1 MKIICKDD
9 LIKAMTDNLEMLRV
23 RLGLTQAQLAEMIGI
38 GRHTYMAIENK
49 KSKMPWHIFLSL
61 LMVFTKNKSTD
72 ILLESAGIYTNQ
84 LNDYLK
90 LK

>member
-1 MKIICKDD
+1 MIICKDE

-61 LMVFTKNKSTD
+61 LMIFTKNKSTD